1 LTGITSAPVICP
13 INQSKKSKKMNN
25 LNNPL
30 EAALF
35 ANLDSVWNDIDFV
48 IAKMN
53 SDQDC
58 RNLFLTNDWGWDY
71 YNDKVKAWEQ
81 QLTKLLAER
90 DEIKKQIFEAQTK

>member
-1 LTGITSAPVICP
+1 MTGITSAPVICD

-30 EAALF
+30 ETALF

-58 RNLFLTNDWGWDY
+58 RNLFLTSDWGWDY